1 MDDIYYD
8 YDYDDDDEMQPDN
21 EKLYCA
27 ATVLAQQYYKEF
39 GDGVID
45 CFYSYD
51 LPDMVAYLSVTEEN
65 QDIIPIVMQEI
76 VLNIKD
82 MLPVTNFYKGYS
94 GKYTLTF
101 MDLDDKLIS
110 IILF

>member
-8 YDYDDDDEMQPDN
+8 YDYDDDEMQPDN